1 MIINL
6 VTGGTGFL
14 GSHLIDHL
22 IKKNQK
28 VICLDNNISGN
39 IENLKRWEGDKRLK
53 IIEHDIV
60 EPIFINADRIWH
72 LACPASPTIY
82 KLDPIKTAKTSFLG
96 TLNMLELAEK
106 LKIKIFHASTSE
118 IYGNPREHPQ
128 EESYWGSVNPIGIRA
143 CYNES
148 KRISETLC
156 FDFKRKFNTDIR
168 IARIFNTYGP
178 KMDQNDGRVI
188 SNFIVQGLKSK
199 PLTVYGNGNQT
210 RSFCYV
216 KDLILGINKLM
227 ESSYF
232 APINLGNPEE
242 MTINQIAKMIKD
254 MINPELEIIYE
265 PLPQPNDDPERRMP
279 DIKLAKKILN
289 WQPSISINNGL
300 YETID
305 WFRKNIDFKK

>member
-1 MIINL
+1 MTINL

-14 GSHLIDHL
+14 GSNLIEHLIN
-22 IKKNQK
+22 KNQK
-28 VICLDNNISGN
+28 VICLDNNITGN
-39 IENLKRWEGDKRLK
+39 IKNLRKWKNDKRLE

-60 EPIFINADRIWH
+60 DPIFINADRIWH
-72 LACPASPTIY
+72 LACPASPKIY
-82 KLDPIKTAKTSFLG
+82 KLNPIKTAKTSFLG

-128 EESYWGSVNPIGIRA
+128 KESYWGYVNPIGIRA

-156 FDFKRKFNTDIR
+156 FDFKRMFNTNIR

-188 SNFIVQGLKSK
+188 SNFIVQALKSK
-199 PLTVYGNGNQT
+199 PLKVYGNGNQT

-216 KDLILGINKLM
+216 KDLIIGINKLM
-227 ESSYF
+227 ESNYY
-232 APINLGNPEE
+232 APINFGNPEE
-242 MTINQIAKMIKD
+242 LTINQIAQMIRD
-254 MINPELEIIYE
+254 MINPELEVLYE
-265 PLPQPNDDPERRMP
+265 PLPLENDEPERRMP
-279 DIKLAKKILN
+279 DIKLAKKILD
-289 WQPSISINNGL
+289 WKPTISIKDGL
-300 YETID
+300 SKTIN
-305 WFRKNIDFKK
+305 WFRKNIDFE

>member
-1 MIINL
+1 MTINL

-28 VICLDNNISGN
+28 VICLDNNTSGN
-39 IENLKRWEGDKRLK
+39 IENLKKWKRDKRLK

-156 FDFKRKFNTDIR
+156 FDFKRKFNTEIR

-188 SNFIVQGLKSK
+188 SNFIVQALKSK

-216 KDLILGINKLM
+216 KDLILGINELM
-227 ESSYF
+227 ESSYLG
-232 APINLGNPEE
+232 PINLGNPEE
-242 MTINQIAKMIKD
+242 MTINQIATIIKD
-254 MINPELEIIYE
+254 MINPELEIVYE
-265 PLPQPNDDPERRMP
+265 PLPESNDDPERRMP
-279 DIKLAKKILN
+279 DIELAKKILN
-289 WQPSISINNGL
+289 WQPSVSINNGL
-300 YETID
+300 VETID
-305 WFRKNIDFKK
+305 WFRKNIDFE